1 MHARTLI
8 ASLTILVLY
17 ACATATPPPAPTQL
31 ADSVASPPVE
41 EVATNV
47 TTAKVVCQAE
57 VLTASRIPKRTCRTR
72 SQAEIEQAQ
81 AAATTERMSQPGL
94 IGGEFKP
101 AASH

>member
-8 ASLTILVLY
+8 TSVTILLLS
-17 ACATATPPPAPTQL
+17 ACTTPPVVPSRLAAQSGAPM
-31 ADSVASPPVE
+31 E

-47 TTAKVVCQAE
+47 TTAKVVCRYE
-57 VLTASRIPKRTCRTR
+57 VQTASRIPKRVCRTR
-72 SQAEIEQAQ
+72 SQEEIEQSQ